1 MHFLQILGD
10 HNFDQSFQ
18 IKLFVNIS
26 RTLIRIFIINKPDPG
41 STPAEKVV
49 YFELSD
55 VEDNG

>member
-18 IKLFVNIS
+18 IKLFINIS

-41 STPAEKVV
+41 YPPAEKVV
-49 YFELSD
+49 
-55 VEDNG
+55 